1 MKLRTVKLY
10 SLALMTAELVSF
22 TVWRRAKIAFGL
34 VVYRIPCQCPALA
47 WPFVVINRKVCSA
60 ELE

>member
-1 MKLRTVKLY
+1 
-10 SLALMTAELVSF
+10 MTAELVSF